1 MNHLAHF
8 FLSGSNDEIKIGNFI
23 ADNIP
28 FKSYPEYDILIR
40 DGFKLHLFID
50 QYTDNHPIVKQSV
63 RRLHA
68 SHHKYAPVILDIIYD
83 HLLANHWSNFSEITL
98 KDYTQSIYSLLLKH
112 ESILPEKI
120 RMRLSRMISDNWLM
134 QYQKKEGLRYA
145 LKLMERRIKF
155 PADLSSAVDVLYE
168 NFDDFNNDFLQ
179 FFPDLL
185 VQSSK
190 WLVENGYVEL

>member
-8 FLSGSNDEIKIGNFI
+8 FLSGSNNEIKIGNFI

-28 FKSYPEYDILIR
+28 FKAYPDYDIIIR
-40 DGFKLHLFID
+40 DGFKLHLLID

-83 HLLANHWSNFSEITL
+83 HLLANHWSNYSEITL

-112 ESILPEKI
+112 ETILPEKI
-120 RMRLSRMISDNWLM
+120 RMRLTRMISDNWLM

-185 VQSSK
+185 EHSSN
-190 WLVENGYVEL
+190 WLVENGYGEL